1 MSIKKRKGFNIGLM
15 LAKLSTERTL
25 NPDKSISM
33 QNFDVVDKYVS
44 FFTTSI
50 VAEGKSDA
58 FVRHVVKD
66 AMNAEQ
72 DLTEGKFIK
81 YCNCI
86 ANIKLRDALKLF
98 KVVFPVWGGQGL
110 FTGRR
115 KWTDVHINLNVSP
128 KSSFTKRAK
137 LERAKQFTKLQNE
150 PDEILDGLQELPL
163 AVCSVRAV
171 DVLDAF
177 EQAEHAIS
185 KELGLYALMSG
196 RGNFIFKTGPDRPIN
211 MTLLAPHMTVHEP
224 DGSISVEMYWYNRWP
239 RGMVEKRPTQNSI
252 ENINRNVAKVRDK
265 IRKLPWRHTA
275 EIALARRYSAFAQCD
290 LEASFLDGWRLLE
303 ATAGHYR
310 EKSETLLRR
319 AAWFFE
325 ERDEQ
330 FQIGLHLMH
339 RRNLISH
346 GRPVKGESYEGLAF
360 QMKEFL
366 TPFLHAFLTN
376 PFNFRDI
383 EEFWDFC
390 DLPIDKPARM
400 RQEYLLD
407 CVAEFRRK

>member
-58 FVRHVVKD
+58 FVRNVVKD

-81 YCNCI
+81 HCNRI
-86 ANIKLRDALKLF
+86 ANIKMRDELKLF
-98 KVVFPVWGGQGL
+98 KVVFPVWGGQGF

-137 LERAKQFTKLQNE
+137 LERAKQFTKLQNH

-185 KELGLYALMSG
+185 
-196 RGNFIFKTGPDRPIN
+196 
-211 MTLLAPHMTVHEP
+211 
-224 DGSISVEMYWYNRWP
+224 
-239 RGMVEKRPTQNSI
+239 
-252 ENINRNVAKVRDK
+252 
-265 IRKLPWRHTA
+265 
-275 EIALARRYSAFAQCD
+275 
-290 LEASFLDGWRLLE
+290 
-303 ATAGHYR
+303 
-310 EKSETLLRR
+310 
-319 AAWFFE
+319 
-325 ERDEQ
+325 
-330 FQIGLHLMH
+330 
-339 RRNLISH
+339 
-346 GRPVKGESYEGLAF
+346 
-360 QMKEFL
+360 
-366 TPFLHAFLTN
+366 
-376 PFNFRDI
+376 
-383 EEFWDFC
+383 
-390 DLPIDKPARM
+390 
-400 RQEYLLD
+400 
-407 CVAEFRRK
+407 